1 MTTLKTLTATSLIAL
16 LAACGGSS
24 GGAPQVTEPEVDEP
38 EEVAEVE
45 DTVIDMSD
53 TLDSNGISTATITL
67 DEVDG
72 LISEVAGISGA
83 TNLTLSEID
92 NLDLD
97 ALDFSTLTEVD
108 VTAPGSASYSGMIL
122 MADIADAGLFDAET
136 NEILIS
142 DVDPNASVEDEP
154 EPSFLLLGR
163 TTLNATFG
171 ENPDVTGGA
180 NGFVGLNID
189 AAAAIEDDILVSGNS
204 TIGDIVDQLPTIE
217 VDGSL
222 TYSNGGFLQ
231 SDEADVPGGGL
242 AFDVDGAFT
251 LPAALTGQDS
261 AVDATVAGAGVAGFA
276 GNLALGGVA
285 LEGTNGSSPDLG
297 GEFVATSN

>member
-16 LAACGGSS
+16 LTACGGGSTSS
-24 GGAPQVTEPEVDEP
+24 
-38 EEVAEVE
+38 
-45 DTVIDMSD
+45 
-53 TLDSNGISTATITL
+53 LDANGINTSPVSASDVEEL
-67 DEVDG
+67 VDD
-72 LISEVAGISGA
+72 VAGISGIGE
-83 TNLTLSEID
+83 LTFSELD
-92 NLDLD
+92 NLEAD

-122 MADIADAGLFDAET
+122 MGDVADGGLFDAET

-142 DVDPNASVEDEP
+142 DVDPNESVEDEP
-154 EPSFLLLGR
+154 ESGFLLLGR

-180 NGFVGLNID
+180 NGFVGLNIE
-189 AAAAIEDDILVSGNS
+189 AVAAIEDDILVSGNS

-231 SDEADVPGGGL
+231 SDEIDVPGGGL
-242 AFDVDGAFT
+242 AFDVDGALT

-261 AVDATVAGAGVAGFA
+261 TVNATVAGAGVAGFA
-276 GNLALGGVA
+276 GDIARGGVT

-297 GEFVATSN
+297 GAFIATSN

>member
-24 GGAPQVTEPEVDEP
+24 GGAPQVTGPEVDEP
-38 EEVAEVE
+38 EDVAEVE
-45 DTVIDMSD
+45 DTVIDVSD

-83 TNLTLSEID
+83 TNLTLSDLE
-92 NLDLD
+92 NLEAD
-97 ALDFSTLTEVD
+97 ALDFSALTEVD

-122 MADIADAGLFDAET
+122 MADIADGGLFDAET

-142 DVDPNASVEDEP
+142 DVDPNENVEDDP
-154 EPSFLLLGR
+154 DFLLLGR

-180 NGFVGLNID
+180 NGFVGLNIE
-189 AAAAIEDDILVSGNS
+189 AAAAIEDDLMVSNNS
-204 TIGDIVDQLPTIE
+204 TIGEIFDQLPTIE

-231 SDEADVPGGGL
+231 SDEIDVPGGGL

-276 GNLALGGVA
+276 GDLALGGVT

-297 GEFVATSN
+297 GAFVATSN

>member
-16 LAACGGSS
+16 LAACGGGSTSS
-24 GGAPQVTEPEVDEP
+24 
-38 EEVAEVE
+38 
-45 DTVIDMSD
+45 
-53 TLDSNGISTATITL
+53 LDANGINTSPVAASDVEEI
-67 DEVDG
+67 VDD
-72 LISEVAGISGA
+72 VAGISGIGE
-83 TNLTLSEID
+83 LTLSDLD
-92 NLDLD
+92 NQDVDALDFLEGD
-97 ALDFSTLTEVD
+97 ALDFSTLAEVD
-108 VTAPGSASYSGMIL
+108 VAAPGSASYSGMIL
-122 MADIADAGLFDAET
+122 MGDIADAGLFDAET

-297 GEFVATSN
+297 GEFIATSN